1 MSRVILEIDNSL
13 PRNELFAFLKENK
26 KALIAQKKAIKKD
39 FYSAVPGPMYGVK
52 DIGKDVFEMKAPGD
66 AVIPDTATSLMV
78 SAAANTSM
86 WCDTGMDVL
95 LKNAGKKSM
104 KERKGMIPQIYDHK
118 WSILSEIGDV
128 KDIYYQELPLR
139 QLGLKQEGTA
149 QVLTVDFECI
159 KAYNPDVFEK
169 YRLKKIKQ
177 HSIGIWYE
185 DIQLAI
191 NAPDD
196 DYWEEEYKVWKKY
209 IDQIIN
215 KELPE
220 SRGYFFA
227 VSQFTLLENSAV
239 LLGANFLTPTIS
251 TSEKEATS
259 DTPPES
265 GTGSGPEP
273 NAFNVDDYLKTVK
286 FFN

>member
-1 MSRVILEIDNSL
+1 MSRIILEIDNSL
-13 PRNELFAFLKENK
+13 PRKELFAFLKENK
-26 KALIAQKKAIKKD
+26 KALIAQKKAVKKN
-39 FYSAVPGPMYGVK
+39 FYSMVPGPMYGLK
-52 DIGKDVFEMKAPGD
+52 ETGKDAVQMKAAAD

-78 SAAANTSM
+78 ESAANTSM
-86 WCDTGMDVL
+86 YCDTAMDVL
-95 LKNAGKKSM
+95 LKNAGKKSI
-104 KERKGMIPQIYDHK
+104 KERRGMIPHIFDHE
-118 WSILSEIGDV
+118 WSMLNEVGDV
-128 KDIYYQELPLR
+128 KDIYYQDLPLR
-139 QLGLKQEGTA
+139 DLGLKQDGTA
-149 QVLTVDFECI
+149 QVLTFYTEVI
-159 KAYNPDVFEK
+159 KSYNEKVFEK
-169 YRLKKIKQ
+169 YRLKKVKQ
-177 HSIGIWYE
+177 HSIGLWY
-185 DIQLAI
+185 DDLQLAV

-196 DYWEEEYKVWKKY
+196 EYWEDEYKVWKKY

-251 TSEKEATS
+251 TSEKETTS

-265 GTGSGPEP
+265 GTGSGPDE